1 MGTEY
6 CIHISVNI
14 DLYKIAKTHA
24 KKRGLRKRCW
34 GSVALKLKLTD
45 IVECTRKEF
54 LEYCSYKTVKQM
66 KSQ

>member
-1 MGTEY
+1 MYTHNY
-6 CIHISVNI
+6 CKNR
-14 DLYKIAKTHA
+14 LLQNRQNACL
-24 KKRGLRKRCW
+24 KKRGLKKSCW

-45 IVECTRKEF
+45 IVENTRKEF